1 MVAKRTC
8 VLVNTAKTTLC
19 VSQIHFFLS
28 NFWEWIINQNSVLE
42 MKKLH
47 FANQKEILA
56 EVIKIISEEY
66 TKADSLVDSDS
77 VSWSK
82 EALESKDSSIFI

>member
-1 MVAKRTC
+1 
-8 VLVNTAKTTLC
+8 
-19 VSQIHFFLS
+19 
-28 NFWEWIINQNSVLE
+28 